1 MTATARKISILSLLA
16 VLGMTVFTL
25 YKMGNSWEFALHYR
39 ALKIA
44 AIAIVS
50 WCVAY
55 STIAFQTLTNN
66 RILTPSIMGFEAV
79 FMLFQTLLVFI
90 HGENSLQAVGTVGNF
105 VISTLLMIGFAF
117 LLYFLIYK
125 RGVDNMFLLLL
136 IGLVLGTLLNT
147 LSSFLQL
154 LLDPNNFFIVQ
165 GKMFASFSNINQ
177 ELLGYA
183 LAIVAVVLLI
193 GMRYTNRLDVLA
205 LGKNQA
211 INLGLDYDKNI
222 QMFLTLIAIMVA
234 VSTALV
240 GPVLFLGLLVSNLT
254 YEILKTYKHHIL
266 IPACALVT
274 LIVLVGGQFLAE
286 RILKLSTPISVIINF
301 VGGIYFMC
309 LLLKRK
315 RI

>member
-1 MTATARKISILSLLA
+1 
-16 VLGMTVFTL
+16 
-25 YKMGNSWEFALHYR
+25 
-39 ALKIA
+39 
-44 AIAIVS
+44 
-50 WCVAY
+50 
-55 STIAFQTLTNN
+55 
-66 RILTPSIMGFEAV
+66 
-79 FMLFQTLLVFI
+79 
-90 HGENSLQAVGTVGNF
+90 
-105 VISTLLMIGFAF
+105 
-117 LLYFLIYK
+117 
-125 RGVDNMFLLLL
+125 VDNMFLLLL

-183 LAIVAVVLLI
+183 FAIVAVVLLI

-222 QMFLTLIAIMVA
+222 QMFLTLIAIIVA

-301 VGGIYFMC
+301 VGGIYFMF

>member
-79 FMLFQTLLVFI
+79 FMLFQTVLVFL
-90 HGENSLQAVGTVGNF
+90 HGEDSLQAVGSLGNF
-105 VISTLLMIGFAF
+105 IISTVLMIGFAF
-117 LLYFLIYK
+117 LLYLLIYK
-125 RGVDNMFLLLL
+125 KGVDNMFLLLL

-183 LAIVAVVLLI
+183 FAIVAVVLLI

-301 VGGIYFMC
+301 VGGIYFMY

>member
-16 VLGMTVFTL
+16 VLSMAVFTL
-25 YKMGNSWEFALHYR
+25 YKLGNSWEFALHHR

-183 LAIVAVVLLI
+183 FAIVAVVLLI

-222 QMFLTLIAIMVA
+222 QMFLTLIAIIVA

-301 VGGIYFMC
+301 VGGIYFMF

>member
-183 LAIVAVVLLI
+183 FAIVAVVLLI

-301 VGGIYFMC
+301 VGGIYFMF

>member
-183 LAIVAVVLLI
+183 FAIVAVVLLI

-286 RILKLSTPISVIINF
+286 RILNLSTPISVIINF
-301 VGGIYFMC
+301 VGGIYFMY

>member
-79 FMLFQTLLVFI
+79 FMLFQTVLVFI
-90 HGENSLQAVGTVGNF
+90 HGENSLQAVGSLGNF
-105 VISTLLMIGFAF
+105 IISTVLMIGFAF
-117 LLYFLIYK
+117 LLYLLIYK

-183 LAIVAVVLLI
+183 FAIVAVVLLI

-301 VGGIYFMC
+301 VGGIYFMY

>member
-301 VGGIYFMC
+301 VGGIYFMY

>member
-183 LAIVAVVLLI
+183 FAIVAVVLLI
-193 GMRYTNRLDVLA
+193 GMRFTNRLDVLA

-301 VGGIYFMC
+301 VGGIYFMY

>member
-90 HGENSLQAVGTVGNF
+90 HGEDSLQAVGSLGNF
-105 VISTLLMIGFAF
+105 IISTVLMIGFAF
-117 LLYFLIYK
+117 LLYLLIYK
-125 RGVDNMFLLLL
+125 KGVDNMFLLLL

-183 LAIVAVVLLI
+183 FAIVAVVLLI

-301 VGGIYFMC
+301 VGGIYFMY

>member
-90 HGENSLQAVGTVGNF
+90 HGEDSLQAVGSLGNF
-105 VISTLLMIGFAF
+105 IISTVLMIGFAF
-117 LLYFLIYK
+117 LLYLLIYK
-125 RGVDNMFLLLL
+125 KGVDNMFLLLL

-183 LAIVAVVLLI
+183 FAIVAVVLLI
-193 GMRYTNRLDVLA
+193 GMRFTNRLDVLA
-205 LGKNQA
+205 LGKNHA
-211 INLGLDYDKNI
+211 VNLGLDYNKNI

-301 VGGIYFMC
+301 VGGIYFMY

>member
-66 RILTPSIMGFEAV
+66 RILTPSIMGFETV

-90 HGENSLQAVGTVGNF
+90 HGEDSLQAVGSLGNF
-105 VISTLLMIGFAF
+105 IISTVLMIGFAF
-117 LLYFLIYK
+117 LLYLLIYK
-125 RGVDNMFLLLL
+125 KGVDNMFLLLL

-183 LAIVAVVLLI
+183 FAIVAVVLLI

-205 LGKNQA
+205 LGKNHA
-211 INLGLDYDKNI
+211 VNLGLGYNKNI

-301 VGGIYFMC
+301 VGGIYFMY

>member
-79 FMLFQTLLVFI
+79 FMLFQTLLVFL

-183 LAIVAVVLLI
+183 FAIVAVVLLI

-301 VGGIYFMC
+301 VGGIYFMY

>member
-183 LAIVAVVLLI
+183 FAIVAVVLLI

-286 RILKLSTPISVIINF
+286 RILNLSTPISVIINF
-301 VGGIYFMC
+301 VGGIYFMF

-315 RI
+315 KI

>member
-183 LAIVAVVLLI
+183 FAIVAVVLLI

-254 YEILKTYKHHIL
+254 YEISKTYKHHIL

-301 VGGIYFMC
+301 VGGIYFMY

>member
-90 HGENSLQAVGTVGNF
+90 HGEDSLQAVGTVGNF

-183 LAIVAVVLLI
+183 FAIVAVVLLI
-193 GMRYTNRLDVLA
+193 GMRFTNRLDVLA

-301 VGGIYFMC
+301 VGGIYFMY

>member
-183 LAIVAVVLLI
+183 FAIVAVVLLI

-301 VGGIYFMC
+301 VGGIYFMY

>member
-183 LAIVAVVLLI
+183 FAIVAVVLLI

-301 VGGIYFMC
+301 VGGIYFMF

-315 RI
+315 KI

>member
-79 FMLFQTLLVFI
+79 FMLFQTLLVFL

-183 LAIVAVVLLI
+183 FAIVAVVLLI

-301 VGGIYFMC
+301 VGGIYFMF

-315 RI
+315 KI